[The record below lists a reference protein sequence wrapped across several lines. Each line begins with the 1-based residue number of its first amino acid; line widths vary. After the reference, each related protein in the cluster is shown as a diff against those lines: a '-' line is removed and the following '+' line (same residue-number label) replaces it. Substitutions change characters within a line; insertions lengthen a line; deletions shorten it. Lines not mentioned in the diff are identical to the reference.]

1 MEDMEKQQAEE
12 KEEQAAQ
19 PAAQQVAQT
28 PAVEAGAGGQAQA
41 MAQKDREILVLKT
54 NLEGL
59 EAKVKNLDEA
69 LAAAAGSYRTL
80 VVQGNPAILPELITG
95 ASITEIEESVKRAQ
109 EIVARVKKGVET
121 ELARDRFPAGAP
133 ERGGNEANLS
143 PRDKIQRGISRD

>member
-19 PAAQQVAQT
+19 PAAQPAAQT
-28 PAVEAGAGGQAQA
+28 PAVEAGAVELTQ

-80 VVQGNPAILPELITG
+80 VVQGNPDILPELITG
-95 ASITEIEESVKRAQ
+95 ASVTEIEESVKRAQ

>member
-19 PAAQQVAQT
+19 PAA
-28 PAVEAGAGGQAQA
+28 VEAGAGEQAQA

-80 VVQGNPAILPELITG
+80 VVQGNPDILPELITG
-95 ASITEIEESVKRAQ
+95 ASVMEIEESVKRAQ

-133 ERGGNEANLS
+133 ERDGNEASLS
-143 PRDKIQRGISRD
+143 PREKIQRGISRD

>member
-19 PAAQQVAQT
+19 PAAQT
-28 PAVEAGAGGQAQA
+28 PVVEAGAVELTQ

-80 VVQGNPAILPELITG
+80 VVQGNPDILPELITG
-95 ASITEIEESVKRAQ
+95 ASVMEIEESVKRAQ